1 MGKLDEF
8 ISYLELQV
16 KNHSIYVF
24 GAQGEGYPKI
34 TESWIR
40 KMETT
45 PANAERAIKFWK
57 KQCAL
62 GYEKVLKAFD
72 CSGLGMYE
80 LHILFGYPDTTADGM
95 FKKYCTQIT
104 KSKLKKGD
112 WVGKRNSVGKVTHIG
127 YVVDDKLNVIESQGR
142 DAGVVKRPLDKG
154 GWNYYGRPTCFRE
167 EIENVW
173 IATRPLH
180 YEKPTMKGEDV
191 AELQRRLIERGF
203 SCGPCGDDG
212 SYGKAT
218 ESAVRDYQYSTQKT
232 GGANLVADGRAG
244 RKTLTSLG
252 AICKW

>member
-1 MGKLDEF
+1 MGNLD
-8 ISYLELQV
+8 IYINYLETQV

-24 GAQGEGYPKI
+24 GAQGEGYPTI

-45 PANAERAIKFWK
+45 VVNAERAIKHWK
-57 KQCAL
+57 KECAL

-95 FKKYCTQIT
+95 YKKYCTQIT
-104 KSKLKKGD
+104 KAQLKRGD
-112 WVGKRNSVGKVTHIG
+112 WVFKRNSLGKVIHVG
-127 YVVDDKLNVIESQGR
+127 YVVDNNLNVIEAQGR
-142 DAGVVKRPLDKG
+142 DMGVVKRNINKG
-154 GWNYYGRPTCFRE
+154 GWNLYGRPSCFRD
-167 EIENVW
+167 EITNVW

-180 YEKPTMKGEDV
+180 KGLKGEDV
-191 AELQRRLIERGF
+191 AELQRHLIERGF
-203 SCGPCGDDG
+203 SCGKWGDDG
-212 SYGKAT
+212 SYGAAT
-218 ESAVRDYQYSTQKT
+218 EEAVKNYQRSTGT
-232 GGANLVADGRAG
+232 LEVDGRAG

>member
-1 MGKLDEF
+1 MGHLDTF
-8 ISYLELQV
+8 ISYLETQV

-80 LHILFGYPDTTADGM
+80 LHILFGYPDATADTM
-95 FKKYCTQIT
+95 MKKYCTQIT
-104 KSKLKKGD
+104 KAQLKRGD
-112 WVGKRNSVGKVTHIG
+112 WVAKRNSVGKVTHIG

-142 DAGVVKRPLDKG
+142 DAGVVKRSIDKG

-173 IATRPLH
+173 IATRPL
-180 YEKPTMKGEDV
+180 YKGLKGEDV

-203 SCGPCGDDG
+203 SCGKWGDDG
-212 SYGKAT
+212 SYGAAT
-218 ESAVRDYQYSTQKT
+218 ENAVKEYQRSTKT
-232 GGANLVADGRAG
+232 LEVDGRAG